1 MHAKH
6 KDTGRNFK
14 YNSMK
19 GPNDVVKISEALTL
33 NKPSLRKEMF
43 TNV

>member
-19 GPNDVVKISEALTL
+19 GPNDVKISEALTL
-33 NKPSLRKEMF
+33 NKSTLRKEMF

>member
-6 KDTGRNFK
+6 KDTGRNVK

-19 GPNDVVKISEALTL
+19 GPNDFVKISEPLTL
-33 NKPSLRKEMF
+33 SETSLRKEMF